1 MTFFEWTDNEDER
14 RNVARDYYGL
24 LGVSPKATDQ
34 EIKRA
39 YRKLARELH
48 PDVNPDEAAQARF
61 KDISTAYEVLSD
73 PEKRRVVDLGGD
85 PLQQGGGGAGGF
97 GGAGFGGGGLG
108 DVFEAFFGGAGGT
121 RRGPRGRVQA
131 GADSLLRTK
140 LTLEECATGVTK
152 HITVDTAILC
162 DLCTGSGTNGD
173 SKPVT
178 CETCGGAGEV
188 QSVQRS
194 FLGQVM
200 TSRPCPTCRGA
211 GETIPDPCHKCSGDG
226 RVRARRDIAVKVP
239 VGVGNGMRIRLSAQG
254 EVGPGGGPA
263 GDLYVEVIE
272 QQHDV
277 FVRDGDDL
285 HCTIR
290 VPMVDA
296 ALGTTVTVDT
306 IIDGPTEI
314 TVDPGT
320 QPGSVAT
327 LRGHGMPKLRSGV
340 RGDVHAHLEVVVPT
354 KLDSK
359 QAAVLRD
366 LKALRDRDLAEV
378 VSSGSQQSGGL
389 FSRLRD
395 AFSGR

>member
-1 MTFFEWTDNEDER
+1 M
-14 RNVARDYYGL
+14 ARDYYGT
-24 LGVSPKATDQ
+24 LGVGPKASDQ

-48 PDVNPDEAAQARF
+48 PDVNPDETAQARF
-61 KDISTAYEVLSD
+61 REVSTAYEVLSD
-73 PEKRRVVDLGGD
+73 PEKRRIVDLGGD
-85 PLQQGGGGAGGF
+85 PMESGASAGAGGF
-97 GGAGFGGGGLG
+97 SGAGFGGLG
-108 DVFEAFFGGAGGT
+108 DVFEAFFGGSGGT
-121 RRGPRGRVQA
+121 ARGPRGRVQP

-140 LTLEECATGVTK
+140 LTLAECATGVTRT
-152 HITVDTAILC
+152 ITVDTAILC
-162 DLCTGSGTNGD
+162 DGCTGSGTHGD
-173 SKPVT
+173 SQPVR

-200 TSRPCPTCRGA
+200 TSRPCPTCRGV
-211 GETIPDPCHKCSGDG
+211 GETIPDPCHKCGGDG
-226 RVRARRDIAVKVP
+226 RVRARRDITVKVP
-239 VGVGNGMRIRLSAQG
+239 AGVSGGMRIRLAAQG

-272 QQHDV
+272 QPHEV

-296 ALGTTVTVDT
+296 ALGTTVTLDT

-320 QPGSVAT
+320 QPGSVSV
-327 LRGHGMPKLRSGV
+327 LRGHGMPKLRSTV
-340 RGDVHAHLEVVVPT
+340 RGDVHAHLEVVIPSRLDGKQS
-354 KLDSK
+354 KLLQEFK
-359 QAAVLRD
+359 NH
-366 LKALRDRDLAEV
+366 RDRDQAEV
-378 VSSGSQQSGGL
+378 VSTGSQNSGGL

>member
-1 MTFFEWTDNEDER
+1 M
-14 RNVARDYYGL
+14 ARDYYGL

-48 PDVNPDEAAQARF
+48 PDVNPDEDAQARF

-73 PEKRRVVDLGGD
+73 PEKRRIVDLGGD

-97 GGAGFGGGGLG
+97 GGAGFGGGLG
-108 DVFEAFFGGAGGT
+108 DVFEAFFGGGTGT
-121 RRGPRGRVQA
+121 RRGPRGRVQP

-162 DLCTGSGTNGD
+162 DVCTGSGTNGD

-211 GETIPDPCHKCSGDG
+211 GETIPDPCHKCGGDG

-272 QQHDV
+272 QAHDV

-314 TVDPGT
+314 TVDAGT
-320 QPGSVAT
+320 QPGSVAV

-340 RGDVHAHLEVVVPT
+340 RGDVHAHLEVVVPS
-354 KLDSK
+354 KLDGK
-359 QAAVLRD
+359 QTAVLKD
-366 LKALRDRDLAEV
+366 FKNLRDRDQAEV
-378 VSSGSQQSGGL
+378 VSSGSHQSGGL